1 MKLLTPSSL
10 TICSLFCKENRVC
23 VRYTAAGSHSGV
35 TRCGVEPSGSS
46 ARWTAAVV
54 FHFNNDHKIT
64 HMTKDWDKLAMW
76 HALGWARLGPL
87 DLSVRRGQ

>member
-1 MKLLTPSSL
+1 M
-10 TICSLFCKENRVC
+10 C

-35 TRCGVEPSGSS
+35 ARRGVQPTGAS

-54 FHFNNDHKIT
+54 FHFNEDGKIT

-76 HALGWARLGPL
+76 SALGWASLGPK
-87 DLSVRRGQ
+87 DLQ